1 MCWEISY
8 LTNTRGQLNLSGQ
21 GRPIPGAS
29 PCQAL
34 GGRGRPEQPSVPQ
47 SQRQPAARFWP
58 LNLPL
63 KAPFLINS
71 KSQGAGARG
80 QTSV

>member
-47 SQRQPAARFWP
+47 SQRQPAAFLATEPATQSP
-58 LNLPL
+58 LFN
-63 KAPFLINS
+63 
-71 KSQGAGARG
+71 
-80 QTSV
+80 